1 MCLVTSAKE
10 RNKAG
15 RGLGETVG
23 EGGCKFSVPP
33 PPTHTQREHRGM
45 EGSGNGLWCSQGE
58 MTHDA

>member
-33 PPTHTQREHRGM
+33 PPDTHTEGAQRHGGFRERTLVL
-45 EGSGNGLWCSQGE
+45 SG
-58 MTHDA
+58 